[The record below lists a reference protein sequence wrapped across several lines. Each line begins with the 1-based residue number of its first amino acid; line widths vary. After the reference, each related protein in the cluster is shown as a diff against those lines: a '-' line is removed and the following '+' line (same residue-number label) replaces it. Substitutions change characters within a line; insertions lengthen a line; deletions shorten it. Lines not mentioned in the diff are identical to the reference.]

1 MRTAQLLTLILNKI
15 TGCRKEPCV
24 KYFAMTNVRS
34 ESACPQM
41 KETYK
46 AMMQIEGS
54 IVSCR
59 KLRFPIFDV
68 ASYFMSQIEKFKKST
83 RPIDNDWSDEDEEEC
98 QIDKYDLPDP
108 MLALRRGQ
116 QKAAFNCSFKC

>member
-1 MRTAQLLTLILNKI
+1 
-15 TGCRKEPCV
+15 
-24 KYFAMTNVRS
+24 
-34 ESACPQM
+34 
-41 KETYK
+41 
-46 AMMQIEGS
+46 MMQIEGS

-59 KLRFPIFDV
+59 KLLFPIFDV

-98 QIDKYDLPDP
+98 QIDKYDLPDS

-116 QKAAFNCSFKC
+116 QKSSIG